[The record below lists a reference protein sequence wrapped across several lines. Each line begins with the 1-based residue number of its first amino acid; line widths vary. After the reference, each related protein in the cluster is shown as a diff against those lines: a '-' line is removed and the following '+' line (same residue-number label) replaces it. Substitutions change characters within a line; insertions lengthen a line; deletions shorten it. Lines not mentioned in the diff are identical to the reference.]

1 MQQGGDSAT
10 SGQRLFVGMR
20 LPAAARRELAERT
33 QELAAPNPGALRLI
47 SPDNYHITLYF
58 IGDPRPLT
66 AGVVRGALE
75 EKVPAVVDGVLPLDT
90 TIDGWEAFPS
100 WKRPRVV
107 WAGVQDTGAI
117 AQIAAD
123 VTQAMISLGLEPP
136 RRRFTP
142 HITVGYWRRGYPAA
156 AIRREYLAAESRGYP
171 AASRR
176 RGTLTHTSFGAPVAG
191 GLHSVSLINSTP
203 GPDGSTYEDLKMWS
217 AQS

>member
-20 LPAAARRELAERT
+20 LPAAARWELAERA

-47 SPDNYHITLYF
+47 SPENYHITLYF

-66 AGVVRGALE
+66 AGLVRSALE
-75 EKVPAVVDGVLPLDT
+75 EKVPAVVDGVLPLET
-90 TIDGWEAFPS
+90 TIDRWGAFPS

-117 AQIAAD
+117 AQIAAE
-123 VTQAMISLGLEPP
+123 VTEALTALGLDPP

-156 AIRREYLAAESRGYP
+156 GGRGGHP
-171 AASRR
+171 ATPLNP
-176 RGTLTHTSFGAPVAG
+176 GTHSDTSFGAPVAV
-191 GLHSVSLINSTP
+191 GLNSVSLINSTP
-203 GPDGSTYEDLKMWS
+203 GPDGSTYEDLKIWG
-217 AQS
+217 A

>member
-1 MQQGGDSAT
+1 MKQGDDSAA

-20 LPAAARRELAERT
+20 LPEDARHHLAEYAE
-33 QELAAPNPGALRLI
+33 ELHRDVGDGLRLI

-66 AGVVRGALE
+66 AGVVQTALE

-90 TIDGWEAFPS
+90 TIDRWGAFPS

-107 WAGVQDTGAI
+107 WAGVQDPGAI
-117 AQIAAD
+117 AQIAEQ

-142 HITVGYWRRGYPAA
+142 HITVGYIRRGYSAA
-156 AIRREYLAAESRGYP
+156 NRRREYLAAE
-171 AASRR
+171 R
-176 RGTLTHTSFGAPVAG
+176 RGAVTDTSFGAPVAV
-191 GLHSVSLINSTP
+191 GLNSVSLINSTP